1 MLRLGKKLYLTSPE
15 QRKLNLYSSVL
26 LLFIIFSHMI
36 TLKMFRNSLLF
47 SFDLAG
53 LPRHVGI
60 EPGVKLTR
68 TRAEVG
74 RQAGTAQ
81 YNRFTDHCTVGRFAP
96 VQERESLL
104 SGGIL

>member
-1 MLRLGKKLYLTSPE
+1 MDRKIRASSDFPDKTLT
-15 QRKLNLYSSVL
+15 
-26 LLFIIFSHMI
+26 IGTAMI
-36 TLKMFRNSLLF
+36 THKMFRNSLLF
-47 SFDLAG
+47 SFDSAG